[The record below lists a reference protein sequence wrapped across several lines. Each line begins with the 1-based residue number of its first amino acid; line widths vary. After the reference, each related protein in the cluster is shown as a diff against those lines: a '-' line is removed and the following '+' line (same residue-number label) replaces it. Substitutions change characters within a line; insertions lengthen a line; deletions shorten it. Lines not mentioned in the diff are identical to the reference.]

1 MLSSSHPLTLT
12 PSVIST
18 HSMSPYFASV
28 GWSDFTSKSMS
39 LKLMIG
45 HSHLFT
51 LEPEAVP
58 IVLQYFQKT
67 LVPGSKPTAVP
78 QPQLQL
84 LESKATATTTVP
96 LLKISEE
103 HNESDAAQIS

>member
-1 MLSSSHPLTLT
+1 
-12 PSVIST
+12 
-18 HSMSPYFASV
+18 MSPYFASW
-28 GWSDFTSKSMS
+28 GWSDFTSKTMS
-39 LKLMIG
+39 LKLMVG

-78 QPQLQL
+78 QLQL
-84 LESKATATTTVP
+84 LEAKAAFTATLPLLDIPEEHGEANAAQAP
-96 LLKISEE
+96 LLKKEGE
-103 HNESDAAQIS
+103 RGRDG